1 MEGKWGR
8 KGLRGETGRKH
19 QAKLSGRAKDTVTRS
34 ALMILV
40 SDHTNPPTPPQ
51 RSYLH
56 SASSAA
62 SSSSYRQRQQQ
73 QTALARQPPLDLA
86 CYCSSGWTLALVS
99 GIGSCRP
106 AAFRA
111 LPGYSLSPEPCHSF
125 AEHTYCFCVF
135 HRACVYSPHPE
146 L

>member
-1 MEGKWGR
+1 
-8 KGLRGETGRKH
+8 
-19 QAKLSGRAKDTVTRS
+19 
-34 ALMILV
+34 MILV

-86 CYCSSGWTLALVS
+86 CYCSSGWRWFQES
-99 GIGSCRP
+99 
-106 AAFRA
+106 AAAGQR
-111 LPGYSLSPEPCHSF
+111 LSEPF
-125 AEHTYCFCVF
+125 QVIA
-135 HRACVYSPHPE
+135 
-146 L
+146 

>member
-1 MEGKWGR
+1 MERKWGR

-40 SDHTNPPTPPQ
+40 SDHTYPPTPHPPQ

-73 QTALARQPPLDLA
+73 QTALAQQPPLNLA
-86 CYCSSGWTLALVS
+86 CYCSSGWTLDLFS
-99 GIGSCRP
+99 GIGRCRP

-111 LPGYSLSPEPCHSF
+111 LPGDSLSPATALQSTPTPVLVKFGREMH
-125 AEHTYCFCVF
+125 EHT
-135 HRACVYSPHPE
+135 
-146 L
+146 